1 MSSKKAP
8 GAFPPPGTLKARLV
22 NLIPRA
28 NVLLYRWSGGRIGGR
43 MGGLPVLILHTVG
56 RKSAKGRQSP
66 LLYLRDGDDYVV
78 VGSRG
83 GSDAPPAWWLN
94 LQARPA
100 ATVEIEGARQPVH
113 ARRATAEETAAYW
126 PRLTA
131 GYPFY
136 DDYQARTAR
145 EIPVIVL
152 SPSDAQPSWNSA
164 QSRSKRPARRSPG
177 VIVR

>member
-8 GAFPPPGTLKARLV
+8 GPFPPTGTLKARLV

-28 NVLLYRWSGGRIGGR
+28 NVLLYRWSDGRIGGR
-43 MGGLPVLILHTVG
+43 MEALPVLILHTVG
-56 RKSAKGRQSP
+56 RKSGKARQSP
-66 LLYLRDGDDYVV
+66 LLYLRDEDDYVV

-94 LQARPA
+94 LQAAPA
-100 ATVEIEGARQPVH
+100 ATVEIVGTRQPVS
-113 ARRATAEETAAYW
+113 ARRATAEEKAALW

-131 GYPFY
+131 GFPFY

-145 EIPVIVL
+145 ELPVIVL
-152 SPSDAQPSWNSA
+152 SGAD
-164 QSRSKRPARRSPG
+164 R
-177 VIVR
+177 